1 MYTYIFDGNLIKRT
15 NEFCS
20 FNFLQK
26 RPRGNGGGWNEKHET
41 LSRNGAQPAWTN
53 IVCMKSKRA

>member
-1 MYTYIFDGNLIKRT
+1 MVTLLKRM

-20 FNFLQK
+20 FNLLWK
-26 RPRGNGGGWNEKHET
+26 RPRGNGGGRNEKHET

>member
-1 MYTYIFDGNLIKRT
+1 MVTLLKRT

-20 FNFLQK
+20 FNLLWK
-26 RPRGNGGGWNEKHET
+26 RPRGGGRNEKHET